1 MENAAYIL
9 IIMIHVEKVIPM
21 PPSAFPPS
29 PSPSLSLFLNG
40 IFRKMFR
47 LMDVNF

>member
-1 MENAAYIL
+1 MENAAHIL
-9 IIMIHVEKVIPM
+9 IIMIHVEEVIPM
-21 PPSAFPPS
+21 PPSAFP